1 MKELFMQG
9 ILSNQE
15 GQDTLEW
22 TAIAAL
28 IVLVQK
34 GSDAPAAMQVGRP
47 RARAAASLA
56 CALDSDSI

>member
-1 MKELFMQG
+1 MKDFLLKG

-28 IVLVQK
+28 IVVI
-34 GSDAPAAMQVGRP
+34 AIVGNYVRQ
-47 RARAAASLA
+47 RAAEISW
-56 CALDSDSI
+56 

>member
-1 MKELFMQG
+1 MKDLFMQG

-28 IVLVQK
+28 IVLV
-34 GSDAPAAMQVGRP
+34 AIAVIAVVGNYVKE
-47 RARAAASLA
+47 RAAQ
-56 CALDSDSI
+56 ITW

>member
-28 IVLVQK
+28 IVLV
-34 GSDAPAAMQVGRP
+34 AIAVIAIVGNYVKE
-47 RARAAASLA
+47 RAAQ
-56 CALDSDSI
+56 IVW

>member
-1 MKELFMQG
+1 MKDLLMQG

-28 IVLVQK
+28 IVLV
-34 GSDAPAAMQVGRP
+34 AIAVIAIVGNYVKD
-47 RARAAASLA
+47 RAAQ
-56 CALDSDSI
+56 ITW

>member
-1 MKELFMQG
+1 MKDFLMQG

-28 IVLVQK
+28 VVLLAIAVIAIVGNYVKQ
-34 GSDAPAAMQVGRP
+34 
-47 RARAAASLA
+47 RAAQIAW
-56 CALDSDSI
+56 

>member
-1 MKELFMQG
+1 MKDLLMQG

-28 IVLVQK
+28 IVLV
-34 GSDAPAAMQVGRP
+34 AIAVIAIVGNYVKQ
-47 RARAAASLA
+47 RAAQIAW
-56 CALDSDSI
+56 

>member
-1 MKELFMQG
+1 MKDLLMQG

-28 IVLVQK
+28 VVLLAIAVIAIVGNYVKQ
-34 GSDAPAAMQVGRP
+34 
-47 RARAAASLA
+47 RAAQIAW
-56 CALDSDSI
+56 

>member
-1 MKELFMQG
+1 MKDFLMQG

-28 IVLVQK
+28 IVLV
-34 GSDAPAAMQVGRP
+34 AIAVIAVVGNYVKE
-47 RARAAASLA
+47 RAAQ
-56 CALDSDSI
+56 ITW

>member
-1 MKELFMQG
+1 MKYLLNQG

-28 IVLVQK
+28 IVLV
-34 GSDAPAAMQVGRP
+34 AIAVIAIVGNYVKQ
-47 RARAAASLA
+47 RAAEIAW
-56 CALDSDSI
+56 

>member
-1 MKELFMQG
+1 MKDLLMQG

-28 IVLVQK
+28 IVLV
-34 GSDAPAAMQVGRP
+34 AIAVIAVVGNYVKE
-47 RARAAASLA
+47 RAAQ
-56 CALDSDSI
+56 ITW

>member
-1 MKELFMQG
+1 MKNQFLQG

-28 IVLVQK
+28 IVLV
-34 GSDAPAAMQVGRP
+34 AIAVIAIVGNYVKQ
-47 RARAAASLA
+47 RAAEISW
-56 CALDSDSI
+56 